1 MTKIL
6 RIQLF
11 LCAVVAFGCGSSYEP
26 AQQPTTSHAST
37 TSVKTTTASTDDSPL
52 HHAMRP
58 NPPPDPHAKHGPI
71 SLTGEMPYGE
81 RFDPSGWS
89 GTSTPPEGMGG
100 GPASTGD
107 DDNPYVTPGETPDE
121 TPDETPATPDAGV
134 EQPSQP

>member
-6 RIQLF
+6 RYQLF

-26 AQQPTTSHAST
+26 AQTPTTSHT
-37 TSVKTTTASTDDSPL
+37 TTTAVKTTTASTDDSPL

-71 SLTGEMPYGE
+71 SLTGEKPYGE

-89 GTSTPPEGMGG
+89 GSSTPPEGMGG
-100 GPASTGD
+100 GPASTPTTGG
-107 DDNPYVTPGETPDE
+107 DDNPYETPEETPVETPAKTPDE
-121 TPDETPATPDAGV
+121 SAP
-134 EQPSQP
+134 PSQP